1 VTVTAVSGYE
11 LSLFLHITAAVVG
24 LGATFALAIGFP
36 LALRMDPRNLPYV
49 HALSL
54 RISQFFVLP
63 AVLVILAT
71 GFYQVSEGDW
81 ELGDVWLSASLAIV
95 VVLTVLTVAYFI
107 PADRK
112 LGEQVQREIDAAGG
126 PGGEVTLS
134 DDYQRRAQREGGL
147 GALTG
152 VMVVVIVFLMVAKPG
167 L

>member
-1 VTVTAVSGYE
+1 
-11 LSLFLHITAAVVG
+11 
-24 LGATFALAIGFP
+24 
-36 LALRMDPRNLPYV
+36 V

-71 GFYQVSEGDW
+71 GFYQVSEGNW

-95 VVLTVLTVAYFI
+95 VALTVLTVAYFI

-112 LGEQVQREIDAAGG
+112 LGEQAQRELDAAG

-134 DDYQRRAQREGGL
+134 EDYRRRAQREGGL

-152 VMVVVIVFLMVAKPG
+152 VLVVIVVYLMVVKPG
-167 L
+167 M

>member
-1 VTVTAVSGYE
+1 MYE
-11 LSLFLHITAAVVG
+11 FSLFLHITAAVVG
-24 LGATFALAIGFP
+24 LGATFAMAIAFP
-36 LALRMDPRNLPYV
+36 LALRMDARHLPYV
-49 HALSL
+49 HALNL

-71 GFYQVSEGDW
+71 GFYQVAEGDW
-81 ELGDVWLSASLAIV
+81 DLGDVWLSASLAIV

-112 LGEQVQREIDAAGG
+112 LGEQAQRELDAAG
-126 PGGEVTLS
+126 PGSEVTLS
-134 DDYQRRAQREGGL
+134 DDYRRRARLEGGL

-152 VMVVVIVFLMVAKPG
+152 VLVVVVIYLMVDRPG